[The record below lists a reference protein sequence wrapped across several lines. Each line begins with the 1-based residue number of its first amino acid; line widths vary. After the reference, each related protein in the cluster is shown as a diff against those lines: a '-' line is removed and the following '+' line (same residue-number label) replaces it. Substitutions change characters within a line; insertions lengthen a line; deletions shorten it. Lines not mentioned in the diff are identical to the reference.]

1 MSTIETITFHFVG
14 QLEDSGAIVEVQCQI
29 DSDGDCRDL
38 DSAMYQ
44 GIDVLEVISH
54 DQWENL
60 KWEASKKYK
69 LEHDEQQTIDHDNN
83 STLEAIYGLSKPSFN
98 IR

>member
-1 MSTIETITFHFVG
+1 MTIETITFHFVG
-14 QLEDSGAIVEVQCQI
+14 ELEDSGAIVDVQCQI
-29 DSDGDCRDL
+29 DEDGDCRDL
-38 DSAMYQ
+38 ESAIYK
-44 GIDVLEVISH
+44 GIDVLEVIST

-69 LEHDEQQTIDHDNN
+69 AEHDEQLTIDHDNN

>member
-1 MSTIETITFHFVG
+1 MTINTITFHFVG
-14 QLEDSGAIVEVQCQI
+14 ALEDSGAIVDVQCQI
-29 DSDGDCRDL
+29 DEDGDCREL
-38 DSAMYQ
+38 DSAIYK

-60 KWEASKKYK
+60 QWEGSKKYK
-69 LEHDEQQTIDHDNN
+69 LEHNEQLTIDHDNQ
-83 STLEAIYGLSKPSFN
+83 SLLEAIYGLSKPSFN

>member
-1 MSTIETITFHFVG
+1 MSDDTITFNFVG
-14 QLEDSGAIVEVQCQI
+14 QLEDSGAIVDVQCQI
-29 DSDGDCRDL
+29 DEDGDCRDL

-44 GIDVLEVISH
+44 GIDVLEVISN

-60 KWEASKKYK
+60 QWEASKAYK
-69 LEHDEQQTIDHDNN
+69 AENLEQLTIDHDNN
-83 STLEAIYGLSKPSFN
+83 STLEAVYGLSKPSFN

>member
-1 MSTIETITFHFVG
+1 MTVETITFHFVG
-14 QLEDSGAIVEVQCQI
+14 ELQDSGAIVDVQCQI
-29 DSDGDCRDL
+29 DEDGDCRSL

-44 GIDVLEVISH
+44 GINVLEVISH

-60 KWEASKKYK
+60 QWEASKKYK
-69 LEHDEQQTIDHDNN
+69 LEHNEQLTIDHDNK
-83 STLEAIYGLSKPSFN
+83 STLEAIYGLLKPSFY

>member
-1 MSTIETITFHFVG
+1 MSIETITFHFVG
-14 QLEDSGAIVEVQCQI
+14 ELQDSGAIVDVQCQI
-29 DSDGDCRDL
+29 DEDGDCRSL

-44 GIDVLEVISH
+44 GINVLEVISH

-60 KWEASKKYK
+60 QWEGSKKYK
-69 LEHDEQQTIDHDNN
+69 AEHYEQLTIAHAHEHALEVV
-83 STLEAIYGLSKPSFN
+83 YGLSKPSLT

>member
-1 MSTIETITFHFVG
+1 MTIETITFHFVG
-14 QLEDSGAIVEVQCQI
+14 QLEDSGAIVDVQCQI
-29 DSDGDCRDL
+29 DSDGDCRSL

-44 GIDVLEVISH
+44 GINLLEVISH

-60 KWEASKKYK
+60 QWEASKKYK
-69 LEHDEQQTIDHDNN
+69 AEHMEQLTIDHDN
-83 STLEAIYGLSKPSFN
+83 SSPLEVIYGLSKPSFN